1 MKKRYLAMMLA
12 AAMCVLGITGCGA
25 KEAAPA
31 PAEQEAA
38 APEGT
43 AEQSV
48 NAKDLAVDSSV
59 EATSSKDTLTIAM
72 PTDPGTIDMHY
83 SIAYDYV
90 APFVINHLLIQEYD
104 SNNMVLP
111 AVGEESLASE
121 YSFDDDDMGITFTL
135 REGVKFSNGY
145 ELTAEDVAFSIGL
158 CSDQSYYTMVDF
170 DNIKADGNTVHVPL
184 LAKDANAL
192 YNIGATIPIYSKQYY
207 EELND
212 EAEFFSTSAVGTGPY
227 KIVKWVGGDYLDLE
241 ANDDYFA
248 GAPIIKN
255 LRIRFITD
263 ASVAYME
270 LQNGGVDIVQ
280 QPVWTDVESVLSGSV
295 SGITCW
301 EESSAYMLQFG
312 MNCSGALKD
321 LKVRQAVVTAI
332 NKEELA
338 AGAFLGSGEN
348 SYCLVSESLP
358 GTIDYKDSWPYAY
371 DPEKAK
377 GLLEEA
383 GYKPG
388 ELKLTCIVGAGG
400 GPRTDAAQMIV
411 GYLDAIGITLEIKEI
426 DIATYASTITDQPE
440 TWDFW
445 LRNFGSGI
453 GNAPSAH
460 NYFGQNVTMNCFI
473 DKQDS
478 SAKMLELANNMG
490 QAMDDKEREKI
501 FAELQ
506 EYYLNECLYTCPLV
520 QQKTY
525 TLVNA
530 SLKNLTKCGQLYW
543 NVKNA
548 YFE

>member
-1 MKKRYLAMMLA
+1 MKKKCLAMVLA
-12 AAMCVLGITGCGA
+12 IAMCVMGITGCGG
-25 KEAAPA
+25 KSST
-31 PAEQEAA
+31 
-38 APEGT
+38 PESNEPNGT
-43 AEQSV
+43 AEEAA
-48 NAKDLAVDSSV
+48 NAAELEVDSSLDV
-59 EATSSKDTLTIAM
+59 QTSKDTLTIAM
-72 PTDPGTIDMHY
+72 PSDPGTIDMHY
-83 SIAYDYV
+83 STAYDYV
-90 APFVINHLLIQEYD
+90 APFVINHLLIQQYD
-104 SNNMVLP
+104 ENNMVLP
-111 AVGEESLASE
+111 AVGDESLASE
-121 YSFDDDDMGITFTL
+121 YAFDEDDMGITFTL
-135 REGVKFSNGY
+135 RDGVKFSNGY
-145 ELTAEDVAFSIGL
+145 EMTGEDVAFSIRL

-170 DNIKADGNTVHVPL
+170 DGIEADGNTVHVPL
-184 LAKDANAL
+184 LKKDANAL
-192 YNIGATIPIYSKQYY
+192 YNIGATIPIYSEKYY

-227 KIVKWVGGDYLDLE
+227 KIVEWVGGDYLDLE
-241 ANDDYFA
+241 ANESYFA
-248 GAPIIKN
+248 GAPVIKN

-280 QPVWTDVESVLSGSV
+280 QPNWTDVESVLSGSE

-301 EESSAYMLQFG
+301 EESSAYMLQLG
-312 MNCSGALKD
+312 MNCSGALSD
-321 LKVRQAVVTAI
+321 LKLRQAVVYAI

-358 GTIDYKDSWPYAY
+358 GTIDYADSWPYGY

-377 GLLEEA
+377 ELLAEA
-383 GYKPG
+383 GYEPG
-388 ELKLTCIVGAGG
+388 ELTLTCIVGAGG
-400 GPRTDAAQMIV
+400 GPRTDAAQMIG
-411 GYLDAIGITLEIKEI
+411 GYLEAIGITLEIKEV

-460 NYFGQNVTMNCFI
+460 DYFGQNVSMNCFI

-478 SAKMLELANNMG
+478 SEEMLELASAMG
-490 QAMDDKEREKI
+490 ETMDDAEREEV

-506 EYYLNECLYTCPLV
+506 EYFLNDCLYTCPLV

-525 TLVNA
+525 TLVN
-530 SLKNLTKCGQLYW
+530 STLKNLTKCGQLYW

>member
-1 MKKRYLAMMLA
+1 MKKKCLAMVLA
-12 AAMCVLGITGCGA
+12 IAMCVMGITGCGG
-25 KEAAPA
+25 KSST
-31 PAEQEAA
+31 
-38 APEGT
+38 PESNEPNGT
-43 AEQSV
+43 AEEAA
-48 NAKDLAVDSSV
+48 NAAELEVDSSLD
-59 EATSSKDTLTIAM
+59 AQTSKDTLTIAM
-72 PTDPGTIDMHY
+72 PSDPGTIDMHY
-83 SIAYDYV
+83 STAYDYV
-90 APFVINHLLIQEYD
+90 APFVINHLLIQQYD
-104 SNNMVLP
+104 ENNMVLP
-111 AVGEESLASE
+111 AVGDESLASE
-121 YSFDDDDMGITFTL
+121 YAFDEDDMGITFTL

-145 ELTAEDVAFSIGL
+145 EMTGEDVAFSIRL

-170 DNIKADGNTVHVPL
+170 DGIEADGNMVHVPL
-184 LAKDANAL
+184 LKKDANAL
-192 YNIGATIPIYSKQYY
+192 YNIGATIPIYSEKYY

-227 KIVKWVGGDYLDLE
+227 KIVEWVGGDYLDLE
-241 ANDDYFA
+241 ANESYFA
-248 GAPIIKN
+248 GAPVIKN

-280 QPVWTDVESVLSGSV
+280 QPNWTDVESVLSGSE

-301 EESSAYMLQFG
+301 EESSAYMLQLG
-312 MNCSGALKD
+312 MNCSGALSD
-321 LKVRQAVVTAI
+321 LKLRQAVVYAI

-338 AGAFLGSGEN
+338 EGAFLGSGEN

-358 GTIDYKDSWPYAY
+358 GTIDYANSWPYSY

-377 GLLEEA
+377 ELLAEA
-383 GYKPG
+383 GYEPG
-388 ELKLTCIVGAGG
+388 ALTLTCIVGAGG
-400 GPRTDAAQMIV
+400 GPRTDAAQMIG
-411 GYLDAIGITLEIKEI
+411 GYLEAIGITLEIKEV

-460 NYFGQNVTMNCFI
+460 DYFGQNVSMNCFI

-478 SAKMLELANNMG
+478 SEKMLELASTMG
-490 QAMDDKEREKI
+490 ETMDDAEREEV

-506 EYYLNECLYTCPLV
+506 EYFLNDCLYTCPLV

-525 TLVNA
+525 TLVN
-530 SLKNLTKCGQLYW
+530 STLKNLTKCGQLYW

>member
-1 MKKRYLAMMLA
+1 MKKKYLAIVLALTMCMLGSA
-12 AAMCVLGITGCGA
+12 GCGKKSSVA
-25 KEAAPA
+25 EPGELKEP
-31 PAEQEAA
+31 
-38 APEGT
+38 T
-43 AEQSV
+43 EQSA
-48 NAKDLAVDSSV
+48 NAADLEVDSSLDV
-59 EATSSKDTLTIAM
+59 QSSKDTLTIAM
-72 PTDPGTIDMHY
+72 PSDPGTIDMHY
-83 SIAYDYV
+83 STAYDYV
-90 APFVINHLLIQEYD
+90 APFVVNHLLIQEYD
-104 SNNMVLP
+104 ANNMVLP
-111 AVGEESLASE
+111 AIGEESLALE
-121 YSFDDDDMGITFTL
+121 YAFDENDMGLTFTL

-145 ELTAEDVAFSIGL
+145 DLTAEDVAFSIRL

-170 DNIKADGNTVHVPL
+170 ENIEANGNTVHVPL
-184 LAKDANAL
+184 LSKDANAL
-192 YNIGATIPIYSKQYY
+192 YNIGATIPIYSQKYY
-207 EELND
+207 EELDN
-212 EAEFFSTSAVGTGPY
+212 EAEFFSTGAVGTGPY
-227 KIVKWVGGDYLDLE
+227 KIAEWVGGDYLDLE
-241 ANDDYFA
+241 ANENYFA
-248 GAPIIKN
+248 GAPIIKK

-280 QPVWTDVESVLSGSV
+280 QPNWTDVESVLAGND

-301 EESSAYMLQFG
+301 EESSAYMLQLG
-312 MNCSGALKD
+312 MNCSGALSD
-321 LKVRQAVVTAI
+321 LKLRQAVVYAI

-338 AGAFLGSGEN
+338 TGAFLGSGEN

-358 GTIDYKDSWPYAY
+358 GTVDYKESWPYGY

-377 GLLEEA
+377 ELLAEA
-383 GYKPG
+383 GYQPG
-388 ELKLTCIVGAGG
+388 ELSLTCIVGAGG
-400 GPRTDAAQMIV
+400 GPRTDAAQMI
-411 GYLDAIGITLEIKEI
+411 GGDLETIGITLEIKEV

-460 NYFGQNVTMNCFI
+460 DYFGQNVAMNCFI

-478 SAKMLELANNMG
+478 SEKMLELADAMG
-490 QAMDDKEREKI
+490 QTMDDEERETV

-506 EYYLNECLYTCPLV
+506 EYFLNECLYTCPLV

-525 TLVNA
+525 TLVNS